1 MTEKVKTNTKVTL
14 LAIVM
19 AVVGYL
25 SGTVVPGIGGNATN
39 VARLEERIIN
49 LQEDVSD
56 IKTLIYTL
64 HPPKE

>member
-1 MTEKVKTNTKVTL
+1 MTEKVKSNAKVSL

-19 AVVGYL
+19 AIIGYL
-25 SGTVVPGIGGNATN
+25 GGTVLPEIGGNTTT

-49 LQEDVSD
+49 LQEDVTEV
-56 IKTLIYTL
+56 KNLIYTL